1 MEISK
6 ITHRG
11 EQRIKLVFPK
21 NEQIHQQLK
30 KINGT
35 KWSNTHHAWTI
46 PYAKENYLQLKTM
59 FPALIIQGSE
69 TAKAWPSKPDPTTK
83 PPQNISYFPKDDSCN
98 IVYYG
103 KQILLFMKPNT
114 IIIKQLQNF
123 KGIYFD
129 KNKKAW
135 RLPNNTANIQTIQQ
149 LFQNKVHFIN
159 ENKTS
164 STKPIALPPNTV
176 KIEITPYQNF
186 LIYFKYS
193 LELYQ
198 YVKKIKNSKWNTNS
212 KCWVIPHTEENLKH
226 IENYCVQHKL
236 QWQVNS
242 QKEKKLVPKLHN
254 AQTFELP
261 SEYLQKLELV
271 RYSPQTIKSYTSIFN
286 DFINFVKEP
295 NYPNICEEQIKTY
308 LMHLVKRNV
317 SASYQNQAVNAIKFY
332 FEKVLGQE
340 RKYYQIDRPFKEN
353 KLPSVLSIEEVKA
366 IIQCIEN
373 FKHRC
378 IIQLIYSAGLR
389 IGELCNLKIQDIDKT
404 RMLIH
409 IKGGKGKKDRYT
421 LLSPQILQHLRE
433 YYIEYQPKEYLF
445 EGQFGGAYS
454 ERSIQTI
461 FNIACQKAKILKPA
475 TVHTLRHSFAT
486 HLLENGTDLRY
497 IQSLLGHSSSKTT
510 EVYTHVTTKGFN
522 QIKSPFDLL

>member
-21 NEQIHQQLK
+21 SEQIHQQLK
-30 KINGT
+30 QINDA
-35 KWSNTHHAWTI
+35 KWSKTHHAWTI
-46 PYAKENYLQLKTM
+46 PYAKENYLQLKNL
-59 FPALIIQGSE
+59 FPALTISNNE
-69 TAKAWPSKPDPTTK
+69 PATTLPANTK
-83 PPQNISYFPKDDSCN
+83 SSATSTQSISYFPKDESCN
-98 IVYYG
+98 LVYYG
-103 KQILLFMKPNT
+103 KQLLLFMKPNT
-114 IIIKQLQNF
+114 VIIKQLQNF

-135 RLPNNTANIQTIQQ
+135 RLPNNASNIQTIQQ
-149 LFQNKVHFIN
+149 LFNNKVSFLN
-159 ENKTS
+159 ENKTY
-164 STKPIALPPNTV
+164 TPAPNNIQANTV
-176 KIEITPYQNF
+176 KIEITPYKKF
-186 LIYFKYS
+186 HIYFKYNVAM
-193 LELYQ
+193 YQ
-198 YVKKIKNSKWNTNS
+198 HLKKAKEAKWNS
-212 KCWVIPHTEENLKH
+212 SDKCWVLPHTEENLKH
-226 IENYCVQHKL
+226 IKNYCEQNNLRL
-236 QWQVNS
+236 QMSS
-242 QKEKKLVPKLHN
+242 QKEKKLIPKLPSSQN
-254 AQTFELP
+254 LLLP
-261 SEYLQKLELV
+261 PEYLQKLELV
-271 RYSPQTIKSYTSIFN
+271 RYSPQTIKSYTSIFT
-286 DFINFVKEP
+286 DFINFVNEP
-295 NYPNICEEQIKTY
+295 NCANISEEQIKTY

-366 IIQCIEN
+366 IIHCIDN
-373 FKHRC
+373 LKHRC
-378 IIQLIYSAGLR
+378 IIQVIYSAGLR
-389 IGELCNLKIQDIDKT
+389 IGELCNLKIQDIDKN

-433 YYIEYQPKEYLF
+433 YYIQYQPKEYLF
-445 EGQFGGAYS
+445 EGQLGGAYS
-454 ERSIQTI
+454 ERSIQII
-461 FNIACQKAKILKPA
+461 FNVACQKAKILKPA

-522 QIKSPFDLL
+522 QIKSPFDLM

>member
-6 ITHRG
+6 IIHRG

-46 PYAKENYLQLKTM
+46 PYAKENYLQLKTL
-59 FPALIIQGSE
+59 FPALTISNE
-69 TAKAWPSKPDPTTK
+69 TPSKSTPTITNQNTK
-83 PPQNISYFPKDDSCN
+83 STQSISYFPKDDSCN

-114 IIIKQLQNF
+114 VIIKQLQNF

-135 RLPNNTANIQTIQQ
+135 RLPNNASNIQTIQQ
-149 LFQNKVHFIN
+149 LFQNKVHFLN

-164 STKPIALPPNTV
+164 STKPIPLPPNTI

-186 LIYFKYS
+186 HIYFKYS

-198 YVKKIKNSKWNTNS
+198 YIKKIKNSKWNTSS
-212 KCWVIPHTEENLKH
+212 KCWVLPHTEENLKL
-226 IENYCVQHKL
+226 IEGYCSINKL
-236 QWQVNS
+236 QWQVSS
-242 QKEKKLVPKLHN
+242 QKEKKLAPKVHN
-254 AQTFELP
+254 NQTFEFP
-261 SEYLQKLELV
+261 PEYLQKLELV
-271 RYSPQTIKSYTSIFN
+271 RYSPQTIKTYCSIFS
-286 DFINFVKEP
+286 DFINFTKEP
-295 NYPNICEEQIKTY
+295 NYSSISEEQIKCY
-308 LMHLVKRNV
+308 LMYLVKRNV
-317 SASYQNQAVNAIKFY
+317 SASYQNQAINAIKFY
-332 FEKVLGQE
+332 FEKVLGQQ

-366 IIQCIEN
+366 IIQSIDN

-389 IGELCNLKIQDIDKT
+389 IGELCNLKIQDIDKI

-409 IKGGKGKKDRYT
+409 VKGGKGKKDRYT

-433 YYIEYQPKEYLF
+433 YYIQYQPKEYLF

-461 FNIACQKAKILKPA
+461 FNEACQKAKILKPA